1 MKIFQRGPA
10 DNDVTKLVQ
19 NEKKISP
26 TRRQGDGD
34 ISPAADSAKV
44 KISKEARQLQRIAE
58 LARKGDE
65 LRVEKLITLKEQI
78 ADGTYRP
85 DMDEVAKDIVRSSVT
100 GLLQKK

>member
-19 NEKKISP
+19 NDKKLGP

-34 ISPAADSAKV
+34 ISPSADSAKV

-65 LRVEKLITLKEQI
+65 LRAEKLRTLKEQI
-78 ADGTYRP
+78 ADGRYQP
-85 DMDEVAKDIVRSSVT
+85 DIDEVAKDIVRSSVT